1 MNTPAETQ
9 LGDDLRELATGQTF
23 TPDLATIK
31 QLARQRHH
39 RRLMRRGVSAAGVAV
54 LAAGGLVFGMHGFSA
69 GNGMGSTA
77 GGATASATVGHSSVS
92 AAAREGTGTGTGATA
107 HAETLAYVTSQ
118 VKAAIGNVNDYVLR
132 DDQVQTGSGGDT
144 ATNWTD
150 PRTSNDY
157 EILNDSS
164 GKSIAWLSTYL
175 VNRVLTWK
183 VIEADYSTR
192 TWFIDVFHAAGPIQ
206 GSTAGATSNVMT
218 PAEIKSWLDSGK
230 LKIIGHQVIN
240 GHHTIGL
247 RSPWAMGYRE
257 LWVDSKTFLPVRTV
271 TADFADQK
279 GPLQN
284 VKLIDNDT
292 WLPRT
297 KSLLDKVNDVRI
309 PAGFTKVAPPQ

>member
-1 MNTPAETQ
+1 MNTPVETQ
-9 LGDDLRELATGQTF
+9 LGDDLRELASGPPF

-39 RRLMRRGVSAAGVAV
+39 RRLMRRGASAAGVAV
-54 LAAGGLVFGMHGFSA
+54 LAAGGLFLGVHGFSGDQGA
-69 GNGMGSTA
+69 GTA
-77 GGATASATVGHSSVS
+77 VGTTASAAVGHSSAS
-92 AAAREGTGTGTGATA
+92 ATARQGASVGVTA
-107 HAETLAYVTSQ
+107 HAETVAYVTAQ
-118 VKAAIGNVNDYVLR
+118 VKAALGNVNDYVLR
-132 DDQVQTGSGGDT
+132 DDQVQTGSGEDS

-175 VNRVLTWK
+175 VHRVLTWK
-183 VIEADYSTR
+183 VVQADYSTR

-218 PAEIKSWLDSGK
+218 PAQIKSWLDSGR

-247 RSPWAMGYRE
+247 RGPWVTGYLE
-257 LWVDSKTFLPVRTV
+257 LWVDSKTFLPVRTI
-271 TADFADQK
+271 TADFANQK
-279 GPLQN
+279 GPLRN
-284 VKLIDNDT
+284 VQLIDNDT

>member
-9 LGDDLRELATGQTF
+9 LGDDLRELASGQPCTL
-23 TPDLATIK
+23 DLATIK

-39 RRLMRRGVSAAGVAV
+39 RRVMRRGAGAAGAAV
-54 LAAGGLVFGMHGFSA
+54 LAVGGLFFGIHGFSGDHGA
-69 GNGMGSTA
+69 SGVTGGSTA
-77 GGATASATVGHSSVS
+77 SAAVGHSGTS
-92 AAAREGTGTGTGATA
+92 ATAHLGTNAGAPA
-107 HAETLAYVTSQ
+107 HAETVAYVTAQ
-118 VKAAIGNVNDYVLR
+118 VKAALGNVNDYVLR
-132 DDQVQTGSGGDT
+132 DDQVQTGSGGNT

-157 EILNDSS
+157 EILNDPTA

-175 VNRVLTWK
+175 VNGVLTWK

-192 TWFIDVFHAAGPIQ
+192 TWFVDVFHAAGPIQ
-206 GSTAGATSNVMT
+206 GSTAGATGNVLT
-218 PAEIKSWLDSGK
+218 PAEIKSWFDSGK
-230 LKIIGHQVIN
+230 LKIIGYRDIN

-247 RSPWAMGYRE
+247 RSPWAEGYRE
-257 LWVDSKTFLPVRTV
+257 LWVDTQTFLPVRTI
-271 TADFADQK
+271 TADFANQK
-279 GPLQN
+279 GPLRN
-284 VKLIDNDT
+284 VMLIENDS

>member
-1 MNTPAETQ
+1 MNTPVETQ
-9 LGDDLRELATGQTF
+9 LGDDLRELASGQLF

-39 RRLMRRGVSAAGVAV
+39 RRLMRRGASAAGAAV
-54 LAAGGLVFGMHGFSA
+54 LAAGGLFLGVHGFSGDQGA
-69 GNGMGSTA
+69 GPAGTTA
-77 GGATASATVGHSSVS
+77 VAAVGHSSAS
-92 AAAREGTGTGTGATA
+92 AGARAGASVGVTA
-107 HAETLAYVTSQ
+107 HAETVAYVTTQ
-118 VKAAIGNVNDYVLR
+118 VKAALGNVNNYVLR
-132 DDQVQTGSGGDT
+132 DDQVQTGSGGDS

-157 EILNDSS
+157 EILNDSA

-175 VNRVLTWK
+175 VHRVLTWK
-183 VIEADYSTR
+183 VIQADYSTR

-218 PAEIKSWLDSGK
+218 PAQIKSWLDSGQ

-247 RSPWAMGYRE
+247 RSPWAAGYRE
-257 LWVDSKTFLPVRTV
+257 LWVDSKTFLPVRTI
-271 TADFADQK
+271 TADFASQK
-279 GPLQN
+279 GPLRN

-297 KSLLDKVNDVRI
+297 KSLIDKVNDVRI